1 MTSYLYNPWT
11 NIKHGHA
18 RSELVMA
25 KKLMIE
31 NDYSCEILSTSLDF
45 GDSQI
50 NVNNNR
56 GFDIPKWL
64 KRGPIFR
71 FSNKRYKKQEA
82 KSLLDYLKSNSGN
95 TPYQVVITSAR
106 SDLLNLVK
114 EDGLGKVDFK
124 IRLIELPKSKEA
136 IFKLRDIAE
145 LPNVLLAIETSDAS
159 AALEKLG
166 IRNVLTVPP
175 IQGLIP
181 EDSRTLGKRVGLL
194 WPVSYEETEDDF
206 RLLMDSI
213 SDFEAIVR
221 LPGNFEGKATRDK
234 YRGHVYIDRGIS
246 EEEFNAYMSQIRI
259 AILPHRNYNFRGS
272 GLAAILAGSGAT
284 ILAFKSNS
292 FFNDIASYSIIDEL
306 DKLFTTR
313 NAISSRLDQE
323 LSAPVIRSNYKSWT
337 QKRWEEFLFYEK

>member
-18 RSELVMA
+18 RSELIMA
-25 KKLMIE
+25 KKLLIE
-31 NDYSCEILSTSLDF
+31 NDYSCEILSTSLEF

-50 NVNNNR
+50 NINNNR
-56 GFDIPKWL
+56 SFDIPKWL
-64 KRGPIFR
+64 QRGPIFR

-82 KSLLDYLKSNSGN
+82 KSLLDYLKLNSGN
-95 TPYQVVITSAR
+95 MPYQVVITSAR
-106 SDLLNLVK
+106 SDLLSLVK

-124 IRLIELPKSKEA
+124 IRLIELPKSKES
-136 IFKLRDIAE
+136 IFELRDIAD

-194 WPVSYEETEDDF
+194 WPVSYEETEYDF

-213 SDFEAIVR
+213 RDFEAIVR
-221 LPGNFEGKATRDK
+221 LPGNFEGKATRNR

-246 EEEFNAYMSQIRI
+246 EQEFNAYISQIRI
-259 AILPHRNYNFRGS
+259 AILPHRNYIFRGS

-292 FFNDIASYSIIDEL
+292 FFKDIASYSIIDEL